1 MFCGMWFSV
10 MGPCLNYDRPEVV
23 LEMRTSDLLT
33 KAFLK

>member
-1 MFCGMWFSV
+1 
-10 MGPCLNYDRPEVV
+10 MGPCLNYERPEVV